1 MEVELKLLYVFLATG
16 MVSMSAALSAGAIN
30 KLADADKPAFAQTR
44 NGMVSV
50 IMAGNISALTL
61 LFSMAFGF
69 LKMEWW
75 IPLSCMFISFPVMH
89 VVVFQR
95 LFGDVKNLYIMTPL
109 VIASAVTLYY
119 YW

>member
-1 MEVELKLLYVFLATG
+1 VEVELKLLYVFLATG
-16 MVSMSAALSAGAIN
+16 LVSMSAALSAGALN
-30 KLADADKPAFAQTR
+30 KLADEDKPSFMQTR
-44 NGMVSV
+44 NGAVSV
-50 IMAGNISALTL
+50 IMVGNLSALTL

-69 LKMEWW
+69 QKFEWW

-89 VVVFQR
+89 VVLFQR
-95 LFGDVKNLYIMTPL
+95 LFGDAKNLFIMTPL